1 VPFDFLK
8 RGKAEPASGAMSAGP
23 AGAVRPTGGVAFDGL
38 TEDWR
43 LVGSMQISGRLSDVL
58 NRRETIAIAD
68 VSWAPIDGSEPLTPV
83 PGLQSIDPYDLII
96 VLAGEGSLP
105 LFTDEERAARKV
117 HKVCY
122 EVALDLPPFRV
133 IGTIYLH
140 PGSDP
145 ERLLERAT
153 DMFVP
158 VTEAAAFLGDDRIE
172 GLNVDAIL
180 INRSYLRGVQQ
191 IDMRTGVAHSTLPG
205 ASMGGVDLDDRPG

>member
-1 VPFDFLK
+1 MPFDFLK
-8 RGKAEPASGAMSAGP
+8 RGKGQQAGGAASTGL
-23 AGAVRPTGGVAFDGL
+23 AGAVHPSGGVAFDGL

-105 LFTDEERAARKV
+105 LFSDEERAARKV
-117 HKVCY
+117 HKVRY

-133 IGTIYLH
+133 VGTIYVH

-158 VTEAAAFLGDDRIE
+158 VTEAAAFLGDNRIE

-191 IDMRTGVAHSTLPG
+191 IDMRTGVAHQTLPG